1 MAAVPQLVETVT
13 DLSELAT
20 LSMQAMV
27 IFNDFDDKVIAKDG
41 LLQRMNLTKA
51 RVDTTL
57 QDLQDILDAAHRVR
71 DQASEDV
78 VRQVMMVVLRPD
90 NGDDGEK
97 PKALGPE
104 VEDDDGLKPKAL
116 GPEVEDDDGLKPA
129 LGPEVEDDGVKP
141 ALGPEVEDD
150 GVKPALGPEVED
162 DGVKPKALA
171 PELSWKDMES
181 WWERE
186 EEAKE
191 TQ

>member
-27 IFNDFDDKVIAKDG
+27 IFDDFDDKVTAKDG

-97 PKALGPE
+97 TKALGPE

-129 LGPEVEDDGVKP
+129 LGPEAEDDGVKP
-141 ALGPEVEDD
+141 ALGPE
-150 GVKPALGPEVED
+150 AED
-162 DGVKPKALA
+162 DGVKPKALG